1 MSGRHR
7 RAVLGIFVGALAT
20 ATVAAAPGR
29 AQTAPAPVVGTWIVA
44 VTVEG
49 PPSLTLPNLV
59 TFAAD
64 GTMTVAAPPR
74 LPELPAEPE
83 AYFSGGQGAWTAS
96 GQNGAKVVFAF
107 VVSSPDGAFESINT
121 VRGSLEVEP
130 ANKAYIGQFML
141 TIADKKGATIG
152 ASKGTWRAKRVEA
165 GDSGPVT
172 MP

>member
-1 MSGRHR
+1 MSGDCR
-7 RAVLGIFVGALAT
+7 RAALGIFAGALA
-20 ATVAAAPGR
+20 AVMAAAAPAF
-29 AQTAPAPVVGTWIVA
+29 AQPASSPVVGTWIVA

-96 GQNGAKVVFAF
+96 GQNGADVVFAF
-107 VVSSPDGAFESINT
+107 IVSGPDGAFESINT
-121 VRGSLEVEP
+121 VRGSLKVDP
-130 ANKAYIGQFML
+130 GGKTYAGRFML
-141 TIADKKGATIG
+141 TIADRQGATTG
-152 ASKGTWRAKRVEA
+152 AAKGTWKARRVEA

>member
-1 MSGRHR
+1 MSGHCR
-7 RAVLGIFVGALAT
+7 RAVLGIFAGALAA
-20 ATVAAAPGR
+20 ATMAAPAL
-29 AQTAPAPVVGTWIVA
+29 AQSASSPVVGTWIVA

-49 PPSLTLPNLV
+49 PPPLTLPNLV
-59 TFAAD
+59 TFATD

-107 VVSSPDGAFESINT
+107 VVSGPDGAFESINT
-121 VRGSLEVEP
+121 VRGSLEVDP
-130 ANKAYIGQFML
+130 ANKVYIGQFML
-141 TIADKKGATIG
+141 TIADKQGATIG
-152 ASKGTWRAKRVEA
+152 ASKGTWRAKRVET
-165 GDSGPVT
+165 GDTGPVT